1 MKIIVFDLDGTLA
14 ESKSRVSLQMASSL
28 KRLIARFEVAV
39 VSGGAWQQFESQLI
53 SRLDLTPEE
62 SRRVHMFP
70 TSGTS
75 FYDNDGTGW
84 SCVYSETLSKDEV
97 GRIMSAFRNV
107 LADPGVK
114 MPRRF
119 WGDQLENR
127 GTQVTFSAMGQLA
140 PVDEKKKWDPTFSKR
155 LTLIEKLIQLIP
167 EFDIRAGG
175 STSIDV
181 TKKGIDK
188 SYAIQQIEKHLGFV
202 KPQMLFV
209 GDAIFPGGNDY
220 AVHEA
225 GVKCIE
231 TSGPD
236 HTMQIIEKLLK
247 EKDIY
252 LTSED
257 LT

>member
-1 MKIIVFDLDGTLA
+1 MKIVIFDLDGTLA
-14 ESKSRVSLQMASSL
+14 ESKSRVSSQMVSSL
-28 KRLIARFEVAV
+28 KRLITRFEVAV
-39 VSGGAWQQFESQLI
+39 ISGGAWPQFESQLI
-53 SRLDLTPEE
+53 SWLEPTQEEARRL
-62 SRRVHMFP
+62 HMFP

-75 FYDNDGTGW
+75 FYKNDGSGW
-84 SCVYSETLSKDEV
+84 DCVYSETLSKDEV
-97 GRIMSAFRNV
+97 GRIMSAFRKV
-107 LADPGVK
+107 LDDPGVK

-127 GTQVTFSAMGQLA
+127 GTQITFSAMGQLA
-140 PVDEKKKWDPTFSKR
+140 PVDEKKKWDPTFAKR
-155 LTLIEKLIQLIP
+155 LVLIDKLIQLIP

-181 TKKGIDK
+181 TRKGIDK
-188 SYAIQQIEKHLGFV
+188 KYAIQQIERYLNFQKSD
-202 KPQMLFV
+202 MLFI

-236 HTMQIIEKLLK
+236 HTIQIIEKLL
-247 EKDIY
+247 EENDIY
-252 LTSED
+252 VTSED